1 MEIKGED
8 IVFLLGAGASVEAGI
23 PISNKMIEEI
33 EILIKTDKD
42 WIVYK
47 DLYFYL
53 RSSIHYSDG
62 IMGKFSEQF
71 NVERLLVV
79 ISQIEER
86 ERNIMYPFIGAWNS
100 RLIDLAGVNFEN
112 VSKFKDLIRKR
123 LYEWVGLRNYEQAS
137 YYQSFGTLAG
147 DVGTLIKVFT
157 LNYDLCFETVV
168 GRTKEIKL
176 GFTKTS
182 NEWHYTNFD
191 SDEGISFNLYKLH
204 GSIDWYIQNNKL
216 YKSERLEQNPEL
228 IFGIMHK
235 MTSVDPY
242 FYYSSKLREV
252 CFNEAKIL
260 VIIGY
265 SYADE
270 YVNVIIAQALNAKS
284 ELRILNVSPGSK
296 YTEDEIKNDI
306 AEKLHINNREQIIP
320 IKASAKEFLTNL
332 MNKEYLASHLAE
344 PDDVPFQ

>member
-23 PISNKMIEEI
+23 PISNKMVEEI
-33 EILIKTDKD
+33 EDLVKTNREWK
-42 WIVYK
+42 VYK
-47 DLYFYL
+47 DLYYYL

-62 IMGKFSEQF
+62 IMGKFAEPF

-112 VSKFKDLIRKR
+112 VSKFKELIRKR
-123 LYEWVGLRNYEQAS
+123 LYEWVGLRNYESAS
-137 YYQSFGTLAG
+137 YYQSFNTLAS

-168 GRTKEIKL
+168 GKGKEIKL
-176 GFTKTS
+176 GFTKS
-182 NEWHYTNFD
+182 SSEWHYSNFD
-191 SDEGISFNLYKLH
+191 SDEGVSFNLYKLH
-204 GSIDWYIQNNKL
+204 GSIDWYINNNKL

-252 CFNEAKIL
+252 CFNEAKII

-270 YVNVIIAQALNAKS
+270 YVNVILAQALNAKS
-284 ELRILNVSPGSK
+284 NLRIINVSPWKEGL
-296 YTEDEIKNDI
+296 EIIKKDI
-306 AEKLHINNREQIIP
+306 AQKLHIENPDQIIP
-320 IKASAKEFLTNL
+320 VQATAKQFLTDI
-332 MNKEYLASHLAE
+332 MNKEYLASQLAE
-344 PDDVPFQ
+344 PDDVPFN

>member
-8 IVFLLGAGASVEAGI
+8 IIFLLGAGASVEAGI
-23 PISNKMIEEI
+23 PISNKMVEEI
-33 EILIKTDKD
+33 EKLIKSNKD
-42 WIVYK
+42 WIPFK
-47 DLYFYL
+47 ELYFYL

-62 IMGKFSEQF
+62 IMGKFAEPF

-112 VSKFKDLIRKR
+112 ISKFKTLIRKQ
-123 LYEWVGLRNYEQAS
+123 LYEWVGLRNYDQAN

-157 LNYDLCFETVV
+157 LNYDLCFETIV
-168 GRTKEIKL
+168 GKTKEIKL
-176 GFTKTS
+176 GFTKNS

-191 SDEGISFNLYKLH
+191 SDEGISYNLYKLH
-204 GSIDWYIQNNKL
+204 GSIDWYISQNKL
-216 YKSERLEQNPEL
+216 YRSERLEQNPEL

-252 CFNEAKIL
+252 CLNEAKII
-260 VIIGY
+260 VVIGY

-270 YVNVIIAQALNAKS
+270 YVNVILAQALNANS
-284 ELRILNVSPGSK
+284 RLRILNVSPSK
-296 YTEDEIKNDI
+296 SEIDI
-306 AEKLHINNREQIIP
+306 LQAEIVQKLHIANKDQIIP
-320 IKASAKEFLTNL
+320 IKATAKEFLTNV
-332 MNKEYLASHLAE
+332 MNKEYLAQHLAE
-344 PDDVPFQ
+344 PKNVPFD

>member
-23 PISNKMIEEI
+23 PISQKMVEEI
-33 EILIKTDKD
+33 EKLIVTKSEWKP
-42 WIVYK
+42 YK
-47 DLYFYL
+47 ELYYYL

-62 IMGKFSEQF
+62 IMGKFAEQF
-71 NVERLLVV
+71 NVERLLIV

-100 RLIDLAGVNFEN
+100 RLIDLAGVNFEY
-112 VSKFKDLIRKR
+112 VSKFKELIRKQ
-123 LYEWVGLRNYEQAS
+123 LYEWVGLRNYDDAS
-137 YYQSFGTLAG
+137 YYQSFSSLAG
-147 DVGTLIKVFT
+147 DIGTLIKVFT

-168 GRTKEIKL
+168 GKTKEIKL
-176 GFTKTS
+176 GFTKNS
-182 NEWHYTNFD
+182 NEWHHTNFD
-191 SDEGISFNLYKLH
+191 SDEGISYNLYKLH
-204 GSIDWYIQNNKL
+204 GSIDWYIHNNKL

-252 CFNEAKIL
+252 CLNDVKIMIL
-260 VIIGY
+260 IGY

-270 YVNVIIAQALNAKS
+270 YVNIILAQALNEKS
-284 ELRILNVSPGSK
+284 AVRIVNVGPSK
-296 YTEDEIKNDI
+296 DGEEAVRNWI
-306 AEKLHINNREQIIP
+306 AQKLHLNNPKQVIP
-320 IKASAKEFLTNL
+320 IRTTAKEFLTNM
-332 MNKEYLASHLAE
+332 MNKEYLASQLAE
-344 PDDVPFQ
+344 PEDVPFQ